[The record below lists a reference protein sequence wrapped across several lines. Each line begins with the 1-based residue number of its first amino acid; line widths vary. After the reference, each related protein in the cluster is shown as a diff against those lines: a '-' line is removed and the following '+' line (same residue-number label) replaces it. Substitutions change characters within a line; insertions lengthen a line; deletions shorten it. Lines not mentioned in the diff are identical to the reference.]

1 MNNITK
7 RPPTKE
13 YTLREWYNKYHK
25 AGVGFDD
32 RYDRPLVWQNKPIL
46 QENWEKSLQAMDT
59 DNPFCYVN
67 CLVALDKAPDI
78 ENKNY

>member
-46 QENWEKSLQAMDT
+46 QERDQ
-59 DNPFCYVN
+59 
-67 CLVALDKAPDI
+67 
-78 ENKNY
+78 